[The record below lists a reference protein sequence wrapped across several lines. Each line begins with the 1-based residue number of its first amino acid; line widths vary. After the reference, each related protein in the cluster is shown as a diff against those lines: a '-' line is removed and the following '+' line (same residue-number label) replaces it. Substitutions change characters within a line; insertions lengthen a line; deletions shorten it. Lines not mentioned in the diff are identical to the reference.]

1 MNKLPIKIKLTE
13 EAKKLYP
20 NGKPEYE
27 SEGSSGFDIRAV
39 GFADCL
45 DNEVLTGKKWLRSS
59 AKKERN
65 GKEEWIASLHD
76 GENGD
81 GLTHLDLYPKGRILI
96 KTGLFVEIPKGY
108 ELQIRPRSGLA
119 LKHGISITNSP
130 ATIDSDY
137 RGEIC
142 VILENRGYEDFEI
155 KIGDRI
161 AQGVIAPVYQA
172 EFEVVD
178 TLEVSTTSN
187 SA

>member
-13 EAKKLYP
+13 EAKELYP

-39 GFADCL
+39 NFAYCL
-45 DNEVLTGKKWLRSS
+45 GIEVV
-59 AKKERN
+59 
-65 GKEEWIASLHD
+65 
-76 GENGD
+76 D
-81 GLTHLDLYPKGRILI
+81 GLTMAYLPQRERILI
-96 KTGLFVEIPKGY
+96 KTGLFVEIPRGY

-161 AQGVIAPVYQA
+161 AQGIIAPVYQA

-178 TLEVSTTSN
+178 TLDDTKRGDGGFGSTGVN
-187 SA
+187 